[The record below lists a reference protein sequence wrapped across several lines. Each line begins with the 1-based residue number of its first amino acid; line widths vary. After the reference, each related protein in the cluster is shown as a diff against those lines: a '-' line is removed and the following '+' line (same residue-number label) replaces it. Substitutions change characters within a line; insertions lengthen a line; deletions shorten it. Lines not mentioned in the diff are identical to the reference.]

1 MARRRRSDPLGLK
14 NIGATLNL
22 TPLLDIIF
30 NLIFF
35 FILATNIRE
44 RDRFLEITLP
54 SSTTAEARPAE
65 KEIPRV
71 TMTREGDL
79 FFKGEKIT
87 AEGLA
92 VELKMAAEDGAEEVI
107 LASDGQ
113 LAWQRIIDVT
123 DICREAGILQVT
135 PMIRNEETP
144 PAGPEGQVDE

>member
-1 MARRRRSDPLGLK
+1 MARRGRDPLGLK
-14 NIGATLNL
+14 NIGASLNL

-35 FILATNIRE
+35 FVLATNIRE

-54 SSTTAEARPAE
+54 SSATAEARPIE

-71 TMTREGDL
+71 TMTRDGTL
-79 FFKGEKIT
+79 FYKGERIT
-87 AEGLA
+87 PEGLQ
-92 VELKMAAEDGAEEVI
+92 VELTKAAADGAEEVI

-123 DICREAGILQVT
+123 DICRQAGILQVT
-135 PMIRNEETP
+135 PMIKNEESP
-144 PAGPEGQVDE
+144 PANAGGE

>member
-1 MARRRRSDPLGLK
+1 MARRGHDPLGLK
-14 NIGATLNL
+14 SIGASLNL

-71 TMTREGDL
+71 TMTRDGAL
-79 FFKGEKIT
+79 FYQGEKIT
-87 AEGLA
+87 AEGLQ
-92 VELKMAAEDGAEEVI
+92 VELTAAARTGANEVI

-123 DICREAGILQVT
+123 DICRKAGILQVT
-135 PMIRNEETP
+135 PMIRNED
-144 PAGPEGQVDE
+144 PADGSHSSLP